1 MLQLVVF
8 LLLFFLLFFLSQ
20 SVKESIDATIPVS
33 FPRTDV
39 IQLPE
44 RIVQGQLKVRGPVLL
59 GIEGTGADLTYVEAN
74 GSQLSFNS
82 AGYDK
87 STDAV
92 LYTNENDMNVK
103 AGSVA
108 LDAAVQTGAL
118 NANRGSATFMH
129 VNRTDADRY
138 PNWDSGIHTSHLYA
152 NGSVG
157 AGNDGNVAAW
167 FVSNGDMACNGTAN
181 LNLVYGKNLTI
192 QNVNILSKIDELR
205 KFTQELNQRIDARN
219 AERERRRREEEQR
232 NRNRRGGG
240 GGGGRSCSVM

>member
-44 RIVQGQLKVRGPVLL
+44 RIVQGKLDVRGPVLL
-59 GIEGTGADLTYVEAN
+59 GIEGTGADLTYLEAN

-103 AGSVA
+103 AGAVV
-108 LDAAVQTGAL
+108 LDAAVQTGVL
-118 NANRGSATFMH
+118 NANRASATFMQ

-138 PNWDSGIHTSHLYA
+138 PNWGSGIHTWDLYA

-157 AGNDGNVAAW
+157 AGNEGNVAAW
-167 FVSNGDMACNGTAN
+167 LNSNGDMACNGTAN
-181 LNLVYGKNLTI
+181 LNMLYGQNLTI

-205 KFTQELNQRIDARN
+205 QFTQELNQRIDARN
-219 AERERRRREEEQR
+219 AERRRREQEAR
-232 NRNRRGGG
+232 NRNNRGGG
-240 GGGGRSCSVM
+240 GRRCSIM